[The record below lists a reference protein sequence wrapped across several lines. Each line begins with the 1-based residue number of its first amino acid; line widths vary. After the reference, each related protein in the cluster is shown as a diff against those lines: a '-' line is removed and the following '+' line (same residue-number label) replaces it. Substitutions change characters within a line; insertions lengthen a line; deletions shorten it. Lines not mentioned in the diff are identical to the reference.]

1 MSKASIHRRLRE
13 LEAVTAWARTIDYPP
28 LTHAEIIGIEQR
40 MRAGGMLTRPE
51 MDRLEQYSPI
61 VDGELLMGC
70 WKGRFTMKRYLGVDL
85 SEWAR

>member
-1 MSKASIHRRLRE
+1 MPKASIHRRLRE
-13 LEAVTAWARTIDYPP
+13 LEAVTAWKRAIDYPP
-28 LTHAEIIGIEQR
+28 LTHAEIIEIEQR

-70 WKGRFTMKRYLGVDL
+70 WKGRFSMKRYIGIDV
-85 SEWAR
+85 SQI

>member
-1 MSKASIHRRLRE
+1 
-13 LEAVTAWARTIDYPP
+13 
-28 LTHAEIIGIEQR
+28 
-40 MRAGGMLTRPE
+40 MLTRPE